1 MGPSLVE
8 RVSSKVPEE
17 EDNMEE
23 NRRLVRRY
31 YQEVLNARD
40 EEILIELLAPDFR
53 SWFGDFEVDAT
64 GYRAAVH
71 RSLQTFGDLKVEI
84 LDQVA
89 EGDLVAT
96 RWRATGS
103 VGPTRMSLTA
113 MHFHR
118 VANGK
123 FVEHWEELDT
133 ARLPQP
139 PS

>member
-1 MGPSLVE
+1 
-8 RVSSKVPEE
+8 
-17 EDNMEE
+17 MEE

-89 EGDLVAT
+89 EGDLVA
-96 RWRATGS
+96 
-103 VGPTRMSLTA
+103 
-113 MHFHR
+113 
-118 VANGK
+118 NGK

-133 ARLPQP
+133 ARLPHP